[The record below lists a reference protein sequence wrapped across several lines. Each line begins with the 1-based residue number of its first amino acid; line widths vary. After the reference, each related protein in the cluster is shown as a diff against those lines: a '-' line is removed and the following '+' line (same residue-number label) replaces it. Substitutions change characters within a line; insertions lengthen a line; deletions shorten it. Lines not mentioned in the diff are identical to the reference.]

1 MKLTL
6 DTRLD
11 LAMREWNDAL
21 AGLADADFAR
31 MVYHKWNLKDVF
43 GHVFAYLDLTLR
55 HVRSYKKR
63 KRLASPRAPSYAYF
77 NRREAERLRAVPLA
91 QLRANL
97 GATYREL
104 VALIPTLSADDLKK
118 EFPAQWTNS
127 HYKTTLRYQ
136 LRENASHLAIHARE
150 VKAWRTRITFRSM
163 NVCAK

>member
-1 MKLTL
+1 MC
-6 DTRLD
+6 
-11 LAMREWNDAL
+11 EWNDAL
-21 AGLADADFAR
+21 AGLDDADFAR

-97 GATYREL
+97 DATHREL
-104 VALIPTLSADDLKK
+104 IALIPTLSNDDLKK
-118 EFPAQWTNS
+118 QFPAQWTNS
-127 HYKTTLRYQ
+127 KYKTTLRYQ
-136 LRENASHLAIHARE
+136 LRENATHIQIHARE
-150 VKAWRTRITFRSM
+150 VKAWKKQ
-163 NVCAK
+163 NL